1 MYDGVWSLEGFNWV
15 YEAEGS
21 LTLTVRSDTTLE
33 QMREILYKELEV
45 DSLVYDLKLEL
56 CSLYMKGHRCLP
68 EVIKKDSQLR
78 TLLMRAI
85 MSNTKLTSIFVT
97 RQTNN
102 NKQIFYSSNH
112 NKQTRICPKIQYI
125 TKKISCRYISTG

>member
-1 MYDGVWSLEGFNWV
+1 MIFFNLLIVTHICNSLFKKKIAGSIACLVIMYDGVWSLEGFNWV

-56 CSLYMKGHRCLP
+56 CSLYMKGHRCPP

-78 TLLMRAI
+78 TLLMRAT
-85 MSNTKLTSIFVT
+85 MSNTELTSISVF
-97 RQTNN
+97 
-102 NKQIFYSSNH
+102 NKF
-112 NKQTRICPKIQYI
+112 
-125 TKKISCRYISTG
+125 

>member
-45 DSLVYDLKLEL
+45 DSLVYDLNWSYAP
-56 CSLYMKGHRCLP
+56 C
-68 EVIKKDSQLR
+68 
-78 TLLMRAI
+78 T
-85 MSNTKLTSIFVT
+85 
-97 RQTNN
+97 
-102 NKQIFYSSNH
+102 
-112 NKQTRICPKIQYI
+112 
-125 TKKISCRYISTG
+125 